1 MGKLISNAILAVM
14 AAVVV
19 GLLYVAGY
27 FWVKSGEPM
36 TVAESQAM
44 APGLTFRD
52 FWASRVAQ
60 WRASDDEAE
69 AAGAS
74 AYRSCEPSATGVAV
88 LRLPYTA
95 FEVFRM
101 REKGKQGDLEYSRR
115 ILADIDDSAPPLE
128 AIHEASYL
136 DAVWATYEAGIWW
149 QFADNPGSP
158 GGPKLNHK
166 RICVTTYPTPA
177 DVSANR
183 NQETGALP

>member
-36 TVAESQAM
+36 TVAESQAL

-52 FWASRVAQ
+52 FWASRVEQ
-60 WRASDDEAE
+60 WRASDDEKE
-69 AAGAS
+69 AVGVG
-74 AYRSCEPSATGVAV
+74 RGCEPSGKEIFYGRFVMTI
-88 LRLPYTA
+88 PT
-95 FEVFRM
+95 VFMVR
-101 REKGKQGDLEYSRR
+101 QTGDLENSRDFV
-115 ILADIDDSAPPLE
+115 AQFDQYAPDPEYLL
-128 AIHEASYL
+128 EASYL
-136 DAVWATYEAGIWW
+136 DAVWAIYEAGVWQ
-149 QFADNPGSP
+149 QFADHPGFP

-166 RICVTTYPTPA
+166 RTCVTTYPTPA